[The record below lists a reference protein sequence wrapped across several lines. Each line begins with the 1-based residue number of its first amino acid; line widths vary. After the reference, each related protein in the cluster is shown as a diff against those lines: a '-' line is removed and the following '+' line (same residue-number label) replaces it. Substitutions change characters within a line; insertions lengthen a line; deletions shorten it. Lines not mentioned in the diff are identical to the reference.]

1 MQEESKI
8 YSTSEIA
15 KLENLSTDIVRKWA
29 RDNNLNRISDNEK
42 GAYYFTKQDYLKFQ
56 NRCKKVGKRAKKK

>member
-29 RDNNLNRISDNEK
+29 RVNNLNRISDNEK
-42 GAYYFTKQDYLKFQ
+42 GAYYFTKQDYLNFQ

>member
-29 RDNNLNRISDNEK
+29 RVNSLNRISDNEK
-42 GAYYFTKQDYLKFQ
+42 GAYYFTKQDYLNFQ